1 MHVSEGH
8 PGSRPDKTIVKTD
21 KFLQAIKNKE
31 ILYDD
36 VTFQLYNADGSTTT
50 HRGAYII
57 ADNGYAKWR
66 MFQAPIKSSSSM
78 EELKWSTRLE
88 SVRKDVEC
96 FFGRLKIRFRILRS
110 RILFQKQ
117 GYIDNVFYASCIM
130 HNMLLKDDGLDEGWD
145 EGEDGDDDDLREGL
159 EMRRIRLR
167 LNGIRSVPSVSGGLR
182 NVNVPNVDDD
192 DEDVVECD
200 SHYEFRTQL
209 ITHYTYAKAHGKVTW
224 LRHQN

>member
-1 MHVSEGH
+1 MGNVLASNDGSEIDDDVTILAFLQAEESIVLSELLAEEPVTGMKFRRVFPRPNYRDSVWWRMLEKGDCKI
-8 PGSRPDKTIVKTD
+8 PGSREYKL
-21 KFLQAIKNKE
+21 FRRR
-31 ILYDD
+31 LY
-36 VTFQLYNADGSTTT
+36 
-50 HRGAYII
+50 RGAYII

-130 HNMLLKDDGLDEGWD
+130 HNMLLKDDGLD
-145 EGEDGDDDDLREGL
+145 
-159 EMRRIRLR
+159 
-167 LNGIRSVPSVSGGLR
+167 
-182 NVNVPNVDDD
+182 
-192 DEDVVECD
+192 
-200 SHYEFRTQL
+200 
-209 ITHYTYAKAHGKVTW
+209 
-224 LRHQN
+224 